1 MHRSRQS
8 NFELLRIVCMAM
20 IIVSHYCCHGG
31 ILVQGNATNIFL
43 AQLLR
48 LGGKLGVTGFIL
60 ITGYFMC
67 EKQFKISSGFK
78 VAFQTM
84 FYSIA
89 VLAVCLFLKQPVGVR
104 TIISQVF
111 SPIYS
116 VYWFVTA
123 YIGLYMFIPFLNVII
138 RKINRGGVIR
148 YLTVVVAIIPFVFV
162 DSNFIVTDIIW
173 FCFLYLIGAYIKY
186 DSEKIKNTWKVK
198 CTFVVAIL
206 CMWFS
211 SVIISTISSIMG
223 IAVSER
229 FLYYFSATCSP
240 FMLAAGICL
249 FIAFK
254 DMNITNGI
262 INKLGGVTF
271 ACYLLHDNPIIR
283 TIIWN
288 TIFHTERYYDRSI
301 FLVFL
306 NILICIVAIFL
317 FAIVT
322 ETIRR
327 IIENKL
333 FSLKYW
339 KMLDDKINNM
349 LMMSNGKEKSDM

>member
-138 RKINRGGVIR
+138 RKINRGG
-148 YLTVVVAIIPFVFV
+148 
-162 DSNFIVTDIIW
+162 
-173 FCFLYLIGAYIKY
+173 
-186 DSEKIKNTWKVK
+186 
-198 CTFVVAIL
+198 
-206 CMWFS
+206 
-211 SVIISTISSIMG
+211 
-223 IAVSER
+223 
-229 FLYYFSATCSP
+229 
-240 FMLAAGICL
+240 
-249 FIAFK
+249 
-254 DMNITNGI
+254 
-262 INKLGGVTF
+262 
-271 ACYLLHDNPIIR
+271 
-283 TIIWN
+283 
-288 TIFHTERYYDRSI
+288 
-301 FLVFL
+301 
-306 NILICIVAIFL
+306 
-317 FAIVT
+317 
-322 ETIRR
+322 
-327 IIENKL
+327 
-333 FSLKYW
+333 
-339 KMLDDKINNM
+339 
-349 LMMSNGKEKSDM
+349 